1 VEIGFTFL
9 ERAFWGGSYNGEL
22 KSLMLDHAFRFV
34 DRVVFVVGENNIRSQ
49 KALEKIGAT
58 FLKKTE
64 RPDRH
69 GSMRPN
75 VVFAITR

>member
-9 ERAFWGGSYNGEL
+9 EREFWGGLYNREL

-34 DRVVFVVGENNIRSQ
+34 DRVVFVVGENNLRSQ
-49 KALEKIGAT
+49 KALEKIGAK
-58 FLKKTE
+58 FLKRIE
-64 RPDRH
+64 RPDRK

-75 VVFAITR
+75 VVFAMTR